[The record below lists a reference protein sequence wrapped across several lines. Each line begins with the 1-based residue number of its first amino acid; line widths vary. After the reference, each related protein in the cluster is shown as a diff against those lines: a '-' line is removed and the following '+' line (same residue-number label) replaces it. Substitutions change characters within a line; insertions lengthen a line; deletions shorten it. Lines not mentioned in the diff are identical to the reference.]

1 MSKLAQ
7 DLLTLGAIRI
17 EDWLLAPHEHLRSL
31 DTLPTA
37 VDQETTTAPEEPGTT
52 AAKKFKAAHGHGSG
66 TAKRKGGSGSS
77 GSAEHG
83 HSNQAKKA
91 KHKNGQSRT

>member
-1 MSKLAQ
+1 MSKPAQ
-7 DLLTLGAIRI
+7 DLLALGAVRL
-17 EDWLLAPHEHLRSL
+17 EDWLLAPHKHLRSL

-37 VDQETTTAPEEPGTT
+37 VDQEITSAPQKPGTT

-66 TAKRKGGSGSS
+66 PAKRKGGFGSG

-83 HSNQAKKA
+83 HDNKAKKA
-91 KHKNGQSRT
+91 KHKNGQSRI